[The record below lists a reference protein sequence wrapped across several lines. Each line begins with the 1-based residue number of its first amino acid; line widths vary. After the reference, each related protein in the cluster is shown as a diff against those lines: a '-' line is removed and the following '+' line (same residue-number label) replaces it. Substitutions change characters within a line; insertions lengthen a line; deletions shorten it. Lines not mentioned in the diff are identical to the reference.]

1 VRYSCPH
8 CFATVK
14 QAKNREGPN
23 FCPHCQRLFSPLPE
37 EPLPA
42 WIWGVLV
49 FLTANWQIQ
58 WISMHRL

>member
-1 VRYSCPH
+1 
-8 CFATVK
+8 VK